1 MIIRK
6 AEQEIKVLA
15 ARFKAVAVVGP
26 RQSGK
31 TTLVRS
37 VFKSKPYVNLE
48 NPDVRRYALED
59 PRGFLSNYPEGAIL
73 DEAQR
78 VPELFSYLQQI
89 LDETPGHGL
98 FIITGSNNFLLQESV
113 SQSLAGRVG
122 YLYLLPLSLDEI
134 AGKESNIN
142 ALLYRGSYPALY
154 NEDTDAG
161 KWYANY
167 ISTYVERDVR
177 LLKNITD
184 LVTFERFLRLCAG
197 RIGQLLNMSSLA
209 VEVGV
214 DVKTINSWISVLE
227 TSFIVFRLQP
237 YHENFNK
244 RVVKMPKLYFY
255 DTGLAVAL
263 LGIENAGQLSLHPFR
278 GSLFENLIVIDF
290 LKRRYNTGKSNN
302 LFFWRDSAG
311 NEIDLLLA
319 IGSNKIPVEI
329 KSGQTVTSDYTKGIL
344 FWNKM
349 TKTEGGFIVYG
360 GDMMQNRSNGIR
372 IVPFKEIDTININ
385 TLEE

>member
-6 AEQEIKVLA
+6 AEEEIKVLA
-15 ARFKAVAVVGP
+15 AQFKAVAVVGP

-37 VFKSKPYVNLE
+37 VFMHKPYVNLE

-89 LDETPGHGL
+89 LDETPGQGL
-98 FIITGSNNFLLQESV
+98 FIITGSNNFLLQGSI

-385 TLEE
+385 TIGE

>member
-1 MIIRK
+1 
-6 AEQEIKVLA
+6 
-15 ARFKAVAVVGP
+15 
-26 RQSGK
+26 
-31 TTLVRS
+31 
-37 VFKSKPYVNLE
+37 
-48 NPDVRRYALED
+48 
-59 PRGFLSNYPEGAIL
+59 
-73 DEAQR
+73 
-78 VPELFSYLQQI
+78 
-89 LDETPGHGL
+89 
-98 FIITGSNNFLLQESV
+98 
-113 SQSLAGRVG
+113 
-122 YLYLLPLSLDEI
+122 
-134 AGKESNIN
+134 
-142 ALLYRGSYPALY
+142 
-154 NEDTDAG
+154 
-161 KWYANY
+161 
-167 ISTYVERDVR
+167 VERDVR

-385 TLEE
+385 TIGE